1 MGVAGNGNGSSRTHG
16 DVRTQAPGITQRRT
30 LTEITRV
37 VVWPAASLT
46 VTLTR
51 TRALPSLPSARSAER
66 ERATRIGVVDPAA
79 RGPRGATIPR

>member
-16 DVRTQAPGITQRRT
+16 DVRTRAPGRTQRRT

-37 VVWPAASLT
+37 VVWLAASLT
-46 VTLTR
+46 VTVTR
-51 TRALPSLPSARSAER
+51 ICPLPSLPSARSAER

-79 RGPRGATIPR
+79 RVPWGATVPQ